1 MKKLWIYQGGIILFA
16 ACMCIQAMTVYR
28 YKTYVGT
35 DEFYYQKY
43 IDEFGNRINNFI
55 VEKYGVLID
64 ALFEGKSSQYIETEV
79 RYEDGRIGK
88 ISADLKIEP
97 AKVVAV

>member
-43 IDEFGNRINNFI
+43 IDEFGNRITAETD
-55 VEKYGVLID
+55 EKIAAEKMRLEH
-64 ALFEGKSSQYIETEV
+64 LEGELYQTEDFV
-79 RYEDGRIGK
+79 SLHRTWN
-88 ISADLKIEP
+88 
-97 AKVVAV
+97 V